1 MIIHRRYLMDINLVI
16 LVGLIAL
23 ALFFDFTNGFHDAAN
38 SVAAIVG
45 TKTLKAKF
53 APLFAAVFNFS
64 AYFVVGTAVANTVA
78 KTVNSEYIN
87 YSVVFSALL
96 SAIIWNYFTWKKGMP
111 SSSSH
116 ALLGGLVGAGLV
128 VGGLDAI
135 SMASVQ
141 KAVIGLTIT
150 PFVGFGI
157 AFIAMWLVKG
167 FQKITKL
174 TDNSKAFKGTQLV
187 TSAAVSFGHGAN
199 DAQKTMGII
208 AALLLA
214 SGHTVMDGKN
224 VIVPEW
230 VALLSYLVIALGTWW
245 GGWKIIQTMG
255 MRLIK
260 LRANSGA
267 AADIGASVAIFGAT
281 ATGVPISTT
290 HAATTAILGAGVAE
304 GAKAKWKLFGSM
316 LLTWITT
323 VPATLAISAGLYTIT
338 KLPHIFA
345 AIILTGIVV
354 FFIIWAVKQMIN
366 SLTSQDIEKELASS

>member
-1 MIIHRRYLMDINLVI
+1 MDINLLSLI
-16 LVGLIAL
+16 GLVAL

-78 KTVNSEYIN
+78 KTVNSDYIN
-87 YSVVFSALL
+87 YGVIFAALL
-96 SAIIWNYFTWKKGMP
+96 SAIMWNYITWKRGMP

-116 ALLGGLVGAGLV
+116 ALLGGLIGAGLV
-128 VGGLDAI
+128 VGGLQAI

-141 KAVIGLTIT
+141 KAAIGLTIT

-157 AFIAMWLVKG
+157 AYIVMWIVKG

-174 TDNSKAFKGTQLV
+174 SDDSKAFKGTQLV

-199 DAQKTMGII
+199 DAQKTMGVI

-255 MRLIK
+255 MRLVK

-290 HAATTAILGAGVAE
+290 HAATTSILGAGVAE
-304 GAKAKWKLFGSM
+304 GAKAKWALFRSM
-316 LLTWITT
+316 LLTWVTT
-323 VPATLAISAGLYTIT
+323 IPATIAISAGLYTIT
-338 KLPHIFA
+338 MLPHIFA
-345 AIILTGIVV
+345 GIILTGIVI
-354 FFIIWAVKQMIN
+354 FFIIWAIKQMVN
-366 SLTSQDIEKELASS
+366 SLKASDIEKELA